1 MNPRRVPFTVSATM
15 IFLALVFSSAPSD
28 TALPDPYRI
37 PDPPQEGQ
45 AIRDLAR
52 WVLHSRLEGRRPQA
66 ITRRDLD
73 AALTRQPQRLGLLS
87 PGAGSI
93 GDMGDMGDIADI
105 ADAARR
111 EQLVGLPFGSEIWR
125 ISQRHGVDGLLVA
138 SIVQVESGFA
148 RDAVSPR
155 GAMGL
160 MQVLPSTGGYGVAD
174 LNDPHVNLDA
184 GCRYLGQLLRDFD
197 GDLERAVAAYNAGP
211 ATVARYGG
219 VPPFRETREYVR
231 KVLKLYRERSDAAWE
246 RAGAGRDPF
255 AALARG

>member
-15 IFLALVFSSAPSD
+15 IFLAISFNSTPSD
-28 TALPDPYRI
+28 TAISDPYRI
-37 PDPPQEGQ
+37 PNPPPEGQ

-52 WVLHSRLEGRRPQA
+52 WAVRSRMEEGRPRA
-66 ITRRDLD
+66 VTRRDLD
-73 AALTRQPQRLGLLS
+73 AALTRRPQRLGLLS
-87 PGAGSI
+87 PEAN
-93 GDMGDMGDIADI
+93 
-105 ADAARR
+105 DAARR

-138 SIVQVESGFA
+138 SIVQVESGFT

-155 GAMGL
+155 GATGL
-160 MQVLPSTGGYGVAD
+160 MQVLPSTGGLSGGD
-174 LNDPHVNLDA
+174 LNDPHVNLEV

-211 ATVARYGG
+211 ATVVRYGG

-231 KVLKLYRERSDAAWE
+231 RVLELYRKKSDAAWE

-255 AALARG
+255 AALAKG